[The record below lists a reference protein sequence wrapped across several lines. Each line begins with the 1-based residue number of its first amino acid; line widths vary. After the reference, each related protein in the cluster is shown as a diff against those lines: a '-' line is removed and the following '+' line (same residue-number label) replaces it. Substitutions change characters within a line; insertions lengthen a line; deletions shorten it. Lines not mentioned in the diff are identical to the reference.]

1 MALDNQSFD
10 LVRIGR
16 AKKAVDI
23 SDVTI
28 RAWAARG
35 WLHIYKVGK
44 ASFFSKSELESV
56 IRNHNLKAQLPN
68 AA

>member
-1 MALDNQSFD
+1 MGLENVSFD
-10 LVRIGR
+10 LVRLGK
-16 AKKAVDI
+16 AKKTVDI

-28 RAWAARG
+28 RTWAARG

-44 ASFFSKSELESV
+44 ASFFSKSELELL
-56 IRNHNLKAQLPN
+56 IRNRNLKAQLPN